1 MSRLTADACST
12 DKTGFTLMTE
22 SYWPRK
28 SLMPLAAHFL
38 VVDDNSDL
46 AESLCEL
53 LGEVEIGCLA
63 TVAPNAKSALE
74 LVERALYDVAF
85 VDLHL
90 PDAKGLDLANCLKAA
105 APLLEVVIITG
116 DVTLETAISAVRTS
130 AFAYVVKPIRSEE
143 FVDVARRALAQSRAF
158 QEREELRQRIY
169 ESERRHRELVEAI
182 PAFIV
187 VLDREG
193 KIRLWNRQL
202 EDATGFQRDEMLGT
216 DGGSWVGFDSVDRRL
231 PLKKG
236 GHRLVRWQRV
246 AVSLTD
252 EPDLVY
258 AMGTDV
264 TDEREMMRR
273 TLRAE
278 RLAAVGTLAAG
289 LAHEV
294 RNPLNSAQLQLDVL
308 ERKVA
313 KGTLCTEKV
322 VATSRILRDELRRL
336 ERLVEDFL
344 AFAQPRPLNLEVCD
358 VNQLVQSAVDLVA
371 PEVHASGIDVHIEFD
386 PVVGVVE
393 VEPQRIR
400 QVLLNLIRN
409 AKEAMVD
416 HGTLSLRTLGPAT
429 GGNVVIEIADT
440 GPGFADEAPIF
451 DAFYTTKEGGTGLG
465 LAIVHRIV
473 SDHGGTIEVQGT
485 KGDTKFRISLPQCS
499 RC

>member
-1 MSRLTADACST
+1 MI
-12 DKTGFTLMTE
+12 E
-22 SYWPRK
+22 SFWPRR
-28 SLMPLAAHFL
+28 PLTPRQASFV
-38 VVDDNSDL
+38 VVDDNADL

-53 LGEVEIGCLA
+53 LGEVEVGCSA
-63 TVAPNAKSALE
+63 IVASNAKLALE
-74 LVERALYDVAF
+74 LVERERYDVAF

-90 PDAKGLDLANCLKAA
+90 PDAKGLDLATCLKAA
-105 APLLEVVIITG
+105 SPLLEVVIITG

-130 AFAYVVKPIRSEE
+130 AFAYVVKPIRAEE

-187 VLDREG
+187 VMDREG
-193 KIRLWNRQL
+193 RIRLWNRQL
-202 EDATGFQRDEMLGT
+202 EETTGFSREEMLGE
-216 DGGSWVGFDSVDRRL
+216 DGRLWVGFDSIDRRL

-246 AVSLTD
+246 AASITD
-252 EPDLVY
+252 EPDLIY

-278 RLAAVGTLAAG
+278 RLAAVGTMAAG

-313 KGTLCTEKV
+313 KGALRTETV
-322 VATSRILRDELRRL
+322 ISTSRILRDELRRL

-344 AFAQPRPLNLEVCD
+344 SFAQPRPLSLEMCD
-358 VNQLVQSAVDLVA
+358 VNQLIQSVVDLVA
-371 PEVHASGIDVHIEFD
+371 PEVHGAGIDMHVEFD
-386 PVVGVVE
+386 PGVGMVE
-393 VEPQRIR
+393 VEPQRLR
-400 QVLLNLIRN
+400 QVLLNLLRN

-416 HGTLSLRTLGPAT
+416 HGTLTVRTQGPGT
-429 GGNVVIEIADT
+429 DGNVLIEICDT
-440 GPGFADEAPIF
+440 GPGFAEDAPIF

-465 LAIVHRIV
+465 LAIVHRIIT
-473 SDHGGTIEVQGT
+473 DHGGTISVQGT
-485 KGDTKFRISLPQCS
+485 SGDTRFRISLPQS
-499 RC
+499 TKA

>member
-1 MSRLTADACST
+1 MN
-12 DKTGFTLMTE
+12 E
-22 SYWPRK
+22 SFWPRR
-28 SLMPLAAHFL
+28 PLIVRQACFL
-38 VVDDNSDL
+38 VVDDNADL

-53 LGEVEIGCLA
+53 LGEVDVNCVA
-63 TVAPNAKSALE
+63 TVASNAKLALE
-74 LVERALYDVAF
+74 LVERKHYDVAF

-105 APLLEVVIITG
+105 TPLSEVVIITG
-116 DVTLETAISAVRTS
+116 DVTLETAISAVRSS
-130 AFAYVVKPIRSEE
+130 AFAYVVKPIRAEE

-158 QEREELRQRIY
+158 QEREDLRQRIY

-202 EDATGFQRDEMLGT
+202 EEQTGFSRLEMLGA
-216 DGGSWVGFDSVDRRL
+216 DGRDWVGFDSTDRML
-231 PLKKG
+231 PLKSG

-246 AVSLTD
+246 PASMSD

-278 RLAAVGTLAAG
+278 RLAAVGTMAAG

-308 ERKVA
+308 ERKIA
-313 KGTLCTEKV
+313 KGTLSAEGV
-322 VATSRILRDELRRL
+322 RSTSRILRDELRRL

-344 AFAQPRPLNLEVCD
+344 SFAQPRPLNLELCD
-358 VNQLVQSAVDLVA
+358 VNQLIQSLVDLVA
-371 PEVHASGIDVHIEFD
+371 PEVHAAGIDMHVEFD
-386 PVVGVVE
+386 PVIGKIE
-393 VEPQRIR
+393 VEPQRLR
-400 QVLLNLIRN
+400 QVFLNLFRN
-409 AKEAMVD
+409 AKEAMGEC
-416 HGTLSLRTLGPAT
+416 GTLTVRTHGP
-429 GGNVVIEIADT
+429 GSDGNVIIEVADT
-440 GPGFADEAPIF
+440 GPGFADDAPIF

-465 LAIVHRIV
+465 LAIVHRIIA
-473 SDHGGTIEVQGT
+473 DHGGTISVRGQA
-485 KGDTKFRISLPQCS
+485 GDTRFRISLPQS
-499 RC
+499 TRA

>member
-1 MSRLTADACST
+1 MT
-12 DKTGFTLMTE
+12 DSF
-22 SYWPRK
+22 WPRK
-28 SLMPLAAHFL
+28 SLLPQSARFL

-53 LGEVEIGCLA
+53 LGEVESGCTA
-63 TVAPNAKSALE
+63 TVASNAKLALE
-74 LVERALYDVAF
+74 LLEGELFDVAF

-90 PDAKGLDLANCLKAA
+90 PDAKGLDLATCLKSAS
-105 APLLEVVIITG
+105 PLMEVVIITG

-169 ESERRHRELVEAI
+169 VSERRHRELVEAI

-187 VLDREG
+187 VLDRDG

-202 EDATGFQRDEMLGT
+202 EDATGFTRDEMLDA
-216 DGGSWVGFDSVDRRL
+216 DGSHLIGFDSLDRRL
-231 PLKKG
+231 PLKAG
-236 GHRLVRWQRV
+236 GQRLVRWQRV

-252 EPDLVY
+252 EPGLVY

-278 RLAAVGTLAAG
+278 RLAAVGTMAAG

-294 RNPLNSAQLQLDVL
+294 RNPLNSAQLQLDLL

-313 KGTLCTEKV
+313 KGTVCTENV
-322 VATSRILRDELRRL
+322 VVTSRILREELRRL

-344 AFAQPRPLNLEVCD
+344 SFAQPRPLNLEVCD
-358 VNQLVQSAVDLVA
+358 VNQLIQSVVDLVA
-371 PEVHASGIDVHIEFD
+371 PEVHACGIDVHVEFD
-386 PVVGVVE
+386 PVVGIVE

-400 QVLLNLIRN
+400 QVLLNLLRN

-416 HGTLSLRTLGPAT
+416 HGTLTLRTMGPDT
-429 GGNVVIEIADT
+429 SGNVIIEITDT
-440 GPGFADEAPIF
+440 GPGFAEEAPIF

-465 LAIVHRIV
+465 LAIVHRII
-473 SDHGGTIEVQGT
+473 SDHGGTIQVQGVE
-485 KGDTKFRISLPQCS
+485 GDAKFRISLPQYT
-499 RC
+499 RR

>member
-1 MSRLTADACST
+1 MI
-12 DKTGFTLMTE
+12 E
-22 SYWPRK
+22 SFWPRR
-28 SLMPLAAHFL
+28 PLTPRQASFV
-38 VVDDNSDL
+38 VVDDNADL

-53 LGEVEIGCLA
+53 LGEVEVGCSA
-63 TVAPNAKSALE
+63 TVASNAKLALE
-74 LVERALYDVAF
+74 LVERERYDVAF

-90 PDAKGLDLANCLKAA
+90 PDAKGLDLATCLKAA
-105 APLLEVVIITG
+105 SPLLEVVIITG

-130 AFAYVVKPIRSEE
+130 AFAYVVKPIRAEE

-187 VLDREG
+187 VMDREG
-193 KIRLWNRQL
+193 RIRLWNRQL
-202 EDATGFQRDEMLGT
+202 EETTGFSREEMLGE
-216 DGGSWVGFDSVDRRL
+216 DGRLWVGFDSTDRRL

-246 AVSLTD
+246 AASITD
-252 EPDLVY
+252 EPDLIY

-278 RLAAVGTLAAG
+278 RLAAVGTMAAG

-313 KGTLCTEKV
+313 KGALRTETV
-322 VATSRILRDELRRL
+322 ISTSRILRDELRRL

-344 AFAQPRPLNLEVCD
+344 SFAQPRPLSLEMCD
-358 VNQLVQSAVDLVA
+358 VNQLIQSVVDLVA
-371 PEVHASGIDVHIEFD
+371 PEVHGAGIDMHVEFD
-386 PVVGVVE
+386 PGVGVVE
-393 VEPQRIR
+393 VEPQRLR
-400 QVLLNLIRN
+400 QVLLNLLRN

-416 HGTLSLRTLGPAT
+416 HGTLTVRTQGPGT
-429 GGNVVIEIADT
+429 DGTVLIEICDT
-440 GPGFADEAPIF
+440 GPGFAEDAPIF

-465 LAIVHRIV
+465 LAIVHRIIT
-473 SDHGGTIEVQGT
+473 DHGGAISVQGT
-485 KGDTKFRISLPQCS
+485 SGDTRFRISLPQS
-499 RC
+499 TKA

>member
-1 MSRLTADACST
+1 M
-12 DKTGFTLMTE
+12 E
-22 SYWPRK
+22 SFWPRR
-28 SLMPLAAHFL
+28 PLTPRQASFL
-38 VVDDNSDL
+38 VVDDNADL

-53 LGEVEIGCLA
+53 LGEVEVGCSA
-63 TVAPNAKSALE
+63 TVASNAKLALE
-74 LVERALYDVAF
+74 LVERERYDVAF

-90 PDAKGLDLANCLKAA
+90 PDAKGFDLATCLKAA
-105 APLLEVVIITG
+105 SPLLEVVIITG

-130 AFAYVVKPIRSEE
+130 AFAYVVKPIRAEE

-187 VLDREG
+187 VMDREG
-193 KIRLWNRQL
+193 RIRLWNRQL
-202 EDATGFQRDEMLGT
+202 EETTGFSREEMLGE
-216 DGGSWVGFDSVDRRL
+216 DGRLWVGFDSTDRRL

-246 AVSLTD
+246 AASITD
-252 EPDLVY
+252 EPDLIY

-278 RLAAVGTLAAG
+278 RLAAVGTMAAG

-308 ERKVA
+308 DRKLA
-313 KGTLCTEKV
+313 KGTLRTENV
-322 VATSRILRDELRRL
+322 IATNRILRDELRRL

-344 AFAQPRPLNLEVCD
+344 SFAQPRPLSLEMCD
-358 VNQLVQSAVDLVA
+358 VNQLIQSVVDLVA
-371 PEVHASGIDVHIEFD
+371 PEVHGSGIDMHVEFD
-386 PVVGVVE
+386 PGVGMVE
-393 VEPQRIR
+393 VEAQRLR
-400 QVLLNLIRN
+400 QVLLNLLRN

-416 HGTLSLRTLGPAT
+416 HGTLTVRTQGP
-429 GGNVVIEIADT
+429 GVDGNVLIEICDT
-440 GPGFADEAPIF
+440 GPGFAEDAPIF

-465 LAIVHRIV
+465 LAIVHRIIT
-473 SDHGGTIEVQGT
+473 DHGGTISVQGT
-485 KGDTKFRISLPQCS
+485 SGDTRFRISLPQS
-499 RC
+499 TKA